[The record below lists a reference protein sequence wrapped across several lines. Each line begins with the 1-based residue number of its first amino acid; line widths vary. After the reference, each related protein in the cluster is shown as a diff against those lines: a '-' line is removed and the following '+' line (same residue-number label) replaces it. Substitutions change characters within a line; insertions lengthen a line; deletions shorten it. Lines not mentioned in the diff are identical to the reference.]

1 VVSLSRL
8 LLVVFGA
15 ECRGKD
21 SAVGPKR
28 KDLVLVLALLAVAGC
43 TLNKTELRRENL
55 LARVGGN
62 GQLIEPKRCALQVAF
77 LTRPLH
83 DRTLESSI
91 WNAADEQAV
100 APEVR
105 HALEVNGLRVGLI
118 TGALPADVESLLN
131 ASGPD
136 KVDRVQWVVPD
147 GDRTLFPLCEPTP
160 TASLLLSSE
169 NRAYGKDYQ
178 DASGWYR
185 VTAQQEGPASVA
197 LRFVPEVHHGPIQH
211 SFSAMPTG
219 GSLVPQR
226 FMVKDGQEEETF
238 RELAA
243 TLTVQPGQIAVLGC
257 RSDKLR
263 SLGTFLFTKPELNSD
278 RLLQRVLLVWASRS
292 SQGLPAL
299 EPVNPPDMPQ
309 PQAGRKKAE
318 STLGSAS
325 PRVDQ
330 PVQN

>member
-1 VVSLSRL
+1 M
-8 LLVVFGA
+8 
-15 ECRGKD
+15 
-21 SAVGPKR
+21 GPKPNN
-28 KDLVLVLALLAVAGC
+28 VALVLALLVAAGC

-62 GQLIEPKRCALQVAF
+62 GQLIEPKRCALQVAY

-83 DRTLESSI
+83 DPALQVSI
-91 WNAADEQAV
+91 WNVADEQAV

-105 HALEVNGLRVGLI
+105 RALEVNGLRVGLI
-118 TGALPADVESLLN
+118 TGALPADVEALLN

-136 KVDRVQWVVPD
+136 KVDRSQVVLPD
-147 GDRTLFPLCEPTP
+147 GDRTLLSLSEPTP
-160 TASLLLSSE
+160 TASLLLSSD

-185 VTAQQEGPASVA
+185 VTAQQEGPAGVA

-211 SFSAMPTG
+211 SFGAVPTG

-243 TLTVQPGQIAVLGC
+243 TLTVQPGQVAVLGC
-257 RSDKLR
+257 RSDRLR

-299 EPVNPPDMPQ
+299 EPVNPPDVEPQ
-309 PQAGRKKAE
+309 VGRQKVENPA
-318 STLGSAS
+318 GSAS
-325 PRVDQ
+325 LKVDQ
-330 PVQN
+330 AVQN

>member
-1 VVSLSRL
+1 MS
-8 LLVVFGA
+8 
-15 ECRGKD
+15 
-21 SAVGPKR
+21 PKR
-28 KDLVLVLALLAVAGC
+28 KNRTLALVLALLAAVGC

-62 GQLIEPKRCALQVAF
+62 GQLIEPKRCALQVAY

-83 DRTLESSI
+83 DPALETSI
-91 WNAADEQAV
+91 WNPADEQVV

-105 HALEVNGLRVGLI
+105 RALEVNGLRVGLI
-118 TGALPADVESLLN
+118 TGSLPADVEALLN

-136 KVDRVQWVVPD
+136 KVDRQQVILPD
-147 GDRTLFPLCEPTP
+147 GDRALLTLSEPTP

-169 NRAYGKDYQ
+169 NRAYGRDYQ
-178 DASGWYR
+178 DASGYYR
-185 VTAQQEGPASVA
+185 VTAQQEGPSGVA
-197 LRFVPEVHHGPIQH
+197 LRFVPEIHHGPIQH
-211 SFSAMPTG
+211 SFGAMPTG

-243 TLTVQPGQIAVLGC
+243 TLTVQPGQVAVLGC
-257 RSDKLR
+257 RPDKLR

-278 RLLQRVLLVWASRS
+278 RLLQKVLLVWATRS
-292 SQGLPAL
+292 SQGLPTL
-299 EPVNPPDMPQ
+299 EPVNPPPPDMPQ
-309 PQAGRKKAE
+309 PQVGRPKVEPTA
-318 STLGSAS
+318 GSAR
-325 PRVDQ
+325 PRLDR